1 MSKQFINNETIAK
14 SLDNLEEIDTIENL
28 DIQDENEHIID
39 LWEPLEFNI
48 DENYEYVPKSKMFSL
63 LSNGLYYLVAFPVL
77 KILMKILYDFKI
89 EGKENIRNL
98 KEGVITVSNHVLFLD
113 CAIIGLAY
121 GFKKVYFTTLEGSF
135 KIPFVRKL
143 IKLLRA
149 LPIPESIK
157 NRVYFMK
164 AVDDILKEENSVHF
178 YPEAA
183 LFPYFDK
190 IRHFKNGAF
199 DFAVRNNKPI
209 VPMVITFR
217 EPKGIRKIFK
227 KKKDVTLKVLEP
239 IRPKVEGNT
248 KQRVEDLKNQVYNEM
263 LFSGTGSK
271 NSILNNKA

>member
-1 MSKQFINNETIAK
+1 MKLFLNGSIAK
-14 SLDNLEEIDTIENL
+14 SLDDVEELNNLEDLEN
-28 DIQDENEHIID
+28 IKDENEHIID
-39 LWEPLEFNI
+39 LWEPLELKI
-48 DENYEYVPKSKMFSL
+48 DENYEYVPKSMMFSL
-63 LSNGLYYLVAFPVL
+63 LSNGFYYGIAFPIL
-77 KILMKILYDFKI
+77 KILTKILYDFKI

-113 CAIIGLAY
+113 CAMVGLAY

-149 LPIPESIK
+149 MPIPESIK

-263 LFSGTGSK
+263 LFCGTGSK
-271 NSILNNKA
+271 DSILNNKA

>member
-1 MSKQFINNETIAK
+1 MLKRFINNETIAK
-14 SLDNLEEIDTIENL
+14 SLDNVEEIETIENL

-48 DENYEYVPKSKMFSL
+48 DENYEYVPKSKVFSL
-63 LSNGLYYLVAFPVL
+63 LSNGLYYGIAFPIL
-77 KILMKILYDFKI
+77 KVLMKIVYDFKI

-98 KEGVITVSNHVLFLD
+98 KEGAVTVSNHVLFLD
-113 CAIIGLAY
+113 CAMVGLAY

-149 LPIPESIK
+149 IPIPESIK
-157 NRVYFMK
+157 NRGNFIKV
-164 AVDDILKEENSVHF
+164 VDNILREENSIHV

-183 LFPYFDK
+183 MFPYFDK

-209 VPMVITFR
+209 VPMVFTFR

-227 KKKDVTLKVLEP
+227 KKKDVTLTVLEP
-239 IRPKVEGNT
+239 IRQSEGENT
-248 KQRVEDLKNQVYNEM
+248 KQRIEDLKNQVYNEM
-263 LFSGTGSK
+263 K
-271 NSILNNKA
+271 EINNQKYKECH

>member
-1 MSKQFINNETIAK
+1 MLKRFINESIAK
-14 SLDNLEEIDTIENL
+14 SLDDVEELEDLEKLENN
-28 DIQDENEHIID
+28 QDENEHIID

-48 DENYEYVPKSKMFSL
+48 DENYEYVSKSKLFSL
-63 LSNGLYYLVAFPVL
+63 LSNGLYYGIAYPIL
-77 KILMKILYDFKI
+77 KILTKIVYDFKI

-98 KEGVITVSNHVLFLD
+98 KEGAVTVSNHVLFLD
-113 CAIIGLAY
+113 CAMVGLAY

-149 LPIPESIK
+149 MPIPESVK
-157 NRVYFMK
+157 NREYFMK
-164 AVDDILKEENSVHF
+164 AVDNILKEEKSVHF

-183 LFPYFDK
+183 LFPYFNK

-199 DFAVRNNKPI
+199 DFAVRNNKQV

-227 KKKDVTLKVLEP
+227 KKKDVTLTVLEP
-239 IRPKVEGNT
+239 IKPPENGNT
-248 KQRVEDLKNQVYNEM
+248 KQRIETLKNQVYNKM
-263 LFSGTGSK
+263 K
-271 NSILNNKA
+271 NVNNKKYKECV

>member
-1 MSKQFINNETIAK
+1 MLKRFINNETIAK
-14 SLDNLEEIDTIENL
+14 SLDNVEEIETIENL

-48 DENYEYVPKSKMFSL
+48 DENYEYVPKSKVFSL
-63 LSNGLYYLVAFPVL
+63 LSNGLYYGIAFPIL
-77 KILMKILYDFKI
+77 KVLMKIVYDFKI

-98 KEGVITVSNHVLFLD
+98 KEGAVTVSNHVLFLD
-113 CAIIGLAY
+113 CAMVGLAY
-121 GFKKVYFTTLEGSF
+121 GVKKVYFTTLEGSF

-149 LPIPESIK
+149 IPIPESIK
-157 NRVYFMK
+157 NRGNFIKV
-164 AVDDILKEENSVHF
+164 VDNILREENSIHV

-183 LFPYFDK
+183 MFPYFDK

-217 EPKGIRKIFK
+217 EPKGIRKILK
-227 KKKDVTLKVLEP
+227 KKKDVTLTVLEP
-239 IRPKVEGNT
+239 IRQSEGENT
-248 KQRVEDLKNQVYNEM
+248 KQRIEDLKNQVYNEM
-263 LFSGTGSK
+263 K
-271 NSILNNKA
+271 EINNQKYKECQ

>member
-1 MSKQFINNETIAK
+1 MKLFYNESIAK
-14 SLDNLEEIDTIENL
+14 SLDNVDELDKIEELE

-48 DENYEYVPKSKMFSL
+48 DENYEYVPKSKVFSL
-63 LSNGLYYLVAFPVL
+63 LSNGLYYGIAFPIL
-77 KILMKILYDFKI
+77 KVLMKIVYDFKI

-98 KEGVITVSNHVLFLD
+98 KEGAVTVSNHVLFLD
-113 CAIIGLAY
+113 CAMVGLAY

-149 LPIPESIK
+149 IPIPESIK
-157 NRVYFMK
+157 NKGNFIKV
-164 AVDDILKEENSVHF
+164 VDNILREENSIHV
-178 YPEAA
+178 YPEVAM
-183 LFPYFDK
+183 FPYFDK

-209 VPMVITFR
+209 VPMVFTFR

-227 KKKDVTLKVLEP
+227 KKKDVTLTVLEP
-239 IRPKVEGNT
+239 IRQSEGENT
-248 KQRVEDLKNQVYNEM
+248 KQRIEDLKNQVYNEM
-263 LFSGTGSK
+263 K
-271 NSILNNKA
+271 EINNQKYKECH

>member
-1 MSKQFINNETIAK
+1 MKFFYNESIAK
-14 SLDNLEEIDTIENL
+14 SLDNMGELDKLEELENV
-28 DIQDENEHIID
+28 QDENEHIID

-48 DENYEYVPKSKMFSL
+48 DENYEYVPKSKVFSL
-63 LSNGLYYLVAFPVL
+63 LSNGLYYGIAFPIL
-77 KILMKILYDFKI
+77 KVLMKIVYDFKI

-98 KEGVITVSNHVLFLD
+98 KEGAVTVSNHVLFLD
-113 CAIIGLAY
+113 CAMVGLAY

-149 LPIPESIK
+149 MPIPDSIK
-157 NRVYFMK
+157 NMGYFIK
-164 AVDDILKEENSVHF
+164 AVDNILQEDSVHF

-183 LFPYFDK
+183 LFPYFNK

-217 EPKGIRKIFK
+217 EPKGVRKIFK
-227 KKKDVTLKVLEP
+227 KKKDVTLTVLEP
-239 IRPKVEGNT
+239 IRPPKDGNT
-248 KQRVEDLKNQVYNEM
+248 KERIENLKNRVYNEM
-263 LFSGTGSK
+263 KKVVF
-271 NSILNNKA
+271 

>member
-1 MSKQFINNETIAK
+1 MLKQIINNETIAK
-14 SLDNLEEIDTIENL
+14 SLDDVDELDKIEELENV
-28 DIQDENEHIID
+28 QDENKHIID

-48 DENYEYVPKSKMFSL
+48 DENYEYIPNSKMFSL
-63 LSNGLYYLVAFPVL
+63 LSNGLYYAIAFPIL
-77 KILMKILYDFKI
+77 KILMKIVYDFKI

-98 KEGVITVSNHVLFLD
+98 KEGAVTISNHVLFLD
-113 CAIIGLAY
+113 CAMVGLAY

-149 LPIPESIK
+149 MPIPDSIK
-157 NRVYFMK
+157 NREYFMK
-164 AVDDILKEENSVHF
+164 AVDNVLQKENSVHF

-183 LFPYFDK
+183 LFPYFNK

-227 KKKDVTLKVLEP
+227 KKKDVTLTVLEP
-239 IRPKVEGNT
+239 IRPQKDGNT
-248 KQRVEDLKNQVYNEM
+248 KEKIEILKNQVYDEM
-263 LFSGTGSK
+263 KEVNNQK
-271 NSILNNKA
+271 NKKC

>member
-1 MSKQFINNETIAK
+1 MLKRFINNETIAK
-14 SLDNLEEIDTIENL
+14 SLDNVEEIETIENL

-48 DENYEYVPKSKMFSL
+48 DENYEYVPKSKVFSL
-63 LSNGLYYLVAFPVL
+63 LSNGLYYGIAFPIL
-77 KILMKILYDFKI
+77 KVLMKIVYDFKI

-98 KEGVITVSNHVLFLD
+98 KEGAVTVSNHVLFLD
-113 CAIIGLAY
+113 CAMVGLAY

-149 LPIPESIK
+149 IPIPESIK
-157 NRVYFMK
+157 NRGNFIKV
-164 AVDDILKEENSVHF
+164 VDNILREENSIHV

-183 LFPYFDK
+183 MFPYFDK

-217 EPKGIRKIFK
+217 EPKGIRKILK
-227 KKKDVTLKVLEP
+227 KKKDVTLTVLEP
-239 IRPKVEGNT
+239 IRQSEGENT
-248 KQRVEDLKNQVYNEM
+248 KQRIEDLKNQVYNEM
-263 LFSGTGSK
+263 K
-271 NSILNNKA
+271 EINNQKYKECH

>member
-1 MSKQFINNETIAK
+1 MKLFYNESIAK
-14 SLDNLEEIDTIENL
+14 SLDNVDELDKIEELE

-48 DENYEYVPKSKMFSL
+48 DENYEYVPKSKVFSL
-63 LSNGLYYLVAFPVL
+63 LSNGLYYGIAFPIL
-77 KILMKILYDFKI
+77 KVLMKIVYDFKI

-98 KEGVITVSNHVLFLD
+98 KEGVVTVSNHVLFLD
-113 CAIIGLAY
+113 CAMVGLAY

-149 LPIPESIK
+149 IPIPESIK
-157 NRVYFMK
+157 NKGNFIKV
-164 AVDDILKEENSVHF
+164 VDNILREENSIHV

-183 LFPYFDK
+183 MFPYFDK

-209 VPMVITFR
+209 VPMVFTFR
-217 EPKGIRKIFK
+217 EPKGIRKILK
-227 KKKDVTLKVLEP
+227 KKKDVTLTVLEP
-239 IRPKVEGNT
+239 IRPSEGENT
-248 KQRVEDLKNQVYNEM
+248 KQRIEDLKNQVYNEM
-263 LFSGTGSK
+263 K
-271 NSILNNKA
+271 EINNQKYKECH

>member
-1 MSKQFINNETIAK
+1 MLKRFINNETIAK
-14 SLDNLEEIDTIENL
+14 SLDNVEEIETIENL

-48 DENYEYVPKSKMFSL
+48 DENYEYVPKSKVFSL
-63 LSNGLYYLVAFPVL
+63 LSNGLYYGIAFPIL
-77 KILMKILYDFKI
+77 KVLMKIVYDFKI

-98 KEGVITVSNHVLFLD
+98 KEGAVTVSNHVLFLD
-113 CAIIGLAY
+113 CAMVGLAY
-121 GFKKVYFTTLEGSF
+121 GVKKVYFTTLEGSF

-149 LPIPESIK
+149 IPIPESIK
-157 NRVYFMK
+157 NRGNFIKV
-164 AVDDILKEENSVHF
+164 VDNILREENSIHV

-183 LFPYFDK
+183 MFPYFDK

-209 VPMVITFR
+209 VPMVFTFR

-227 KKKDVTLKVLEP
+227 KKKDVTLTVLEP
-239 IRPKVEGNT
+239 IRQSEGENT
-248 KQRVEDLKNQVYNEM
+248 KQRIEDLKNQVYNEM
-263 LFSGTGSK
+263 K
-271 NSILNNKA
+271 EINNQKYKECH